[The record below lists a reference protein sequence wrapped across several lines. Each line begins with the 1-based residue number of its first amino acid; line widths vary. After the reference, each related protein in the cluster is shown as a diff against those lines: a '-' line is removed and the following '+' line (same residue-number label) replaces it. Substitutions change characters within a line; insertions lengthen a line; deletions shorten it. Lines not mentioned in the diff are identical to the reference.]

1 MGALLGNPFLDMTE
15 KGRGGRSGGRALNVV
30 ALIAGI
36 AVAIGVVAVYAVF
49 DPNEVYFPK
58 CPVKLL
64 TGLDCP
70 GCGSQRA
77 LHALLH
83 GDVAAAVGFNALL
96 VAAIPLLTLLTVAEM
111 APVRLQRLRYFLNS
125 RGFILSVL
133 AVIVAWTVA
142 RNIWLR

>member
-1 MGALLGNPFLDMTE
+1 MME
-15 KGRGGRSGGRALNVV
+15 RQGRANRSRTLTTM
-30 ALIAGI
+30 ALIAAI
-36 AVAIGVVAVYAVF
+36 VVAIGVVAVYAVF

-77 LHALLH
+77 LHALLN
-83 GDVAAAVGFNALL
+83 GDLAAAVSFNALL
-96 VAAIPLLTLLTVAEM
+96 VAAIPLLALLTVAEM

-125 RGFILSVL
+125 RRFILGVL
-133 AVIVAWTVA
+133 AVIVVWTVA